1 MEVKAKTGVVYWLGQ
16 YELLTVIICSERAA
30 ILLRDLLLELWC
42 ETGRVTKKNE
52 RTISVKVKDLQGVEP
67 EYHLLIWPDIKE

>member
-16 YELLTVIICSERAA
+16 YELLTVIICSERDA
-30 ILLRDLLLELWC
+30 ILLRDLLLQLWC